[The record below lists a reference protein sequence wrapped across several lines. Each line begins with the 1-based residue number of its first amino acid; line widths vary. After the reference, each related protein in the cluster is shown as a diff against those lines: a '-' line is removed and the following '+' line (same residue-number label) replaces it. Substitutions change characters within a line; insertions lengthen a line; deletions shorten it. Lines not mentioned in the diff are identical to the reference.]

1 LISVAYIFI
10 IFAVNHQNTS
20 IMAAEKKPVQA
31 TPTKPEHKFLFD
43 TRNYI
48 LFAVG
53 ALLIILGF
61 FMMGGGG
68 SKDPNVFNP
77 EIFSSGRI
85 TIAPILVLAGFVI
98 NVLAIM
104 LKPKQ

>member
-1 LISVAYIFI
+1 
-10 IFAVNHQNTS
+10 
-20 IMAAEKKPVQA
+20 MAAEKKPTQ
-31 TPTKPEHKFLFD
+31 PNQEHKFLFD
-43 TRNYI
+43 TRNYV

-53 ALLIILGF
+53 ILLIIVGF
-61 FMMGGGG
+61 IMMGGGG

-77 EIFSSGRI
+77 EIFSSSRI
-85 TIAPILVLAGFVI
+85 TVAPILVLAGFIV

>member
-1 LISVAYIFI
+1 
-10 IFAVNHQNTS
+10 
-20 IMAAEKKPVQA
+20 MAAEKKPAQS
-31 TPTKPEHKFLFD
+31 TPQHKFLFD

-61 FMMGGGG
+61 FLMGGGG
-68 SKDPNVFNP
+68 SKDPKVFNP
-77 EIFSSGRI
+77 EIFSSTRI
-85 TIAPILVLAGFVI
+85 TVAPILVLAGFVVNI
-98 NVLAIM
+98 VAIM